1 MAEALGGKIG
11 RGGTSRGTRPRGKI
25 FALILRMQVLI
36 ATVFI
41 AIVSIFIAP
50 IFIATTQFAAAFCA
64 QFVVVI
70 MAVIVG
76 VGRKLVA
83 GRIVGDGREFTGL
96 GAEIRKDRL
105 LQELT
110 LTQGG

>member
-1 MAEALGGKIG
+1 MK
-11 RGGTSRGTRPRGKI
+11 
-25 FALILRMQVLI
+25 VLI

-41 AIVSIFIAP
+41 AIAS

-83 GRIVGDGREFTGL
+83 GRSVGDGREFTGL
-96 GAEIRKDRL
+96 GAEIREDRL